1 MPSLEILNELVKAG
15 ADYSYKLKTGLTV
28 SDFAQRYGGSESYST
43 LCSRDT
49 TISQGKLKHHVIH
62 VLILLIILNNKR

>member
-1 MPSLEILNELVKAG
+1 MKAG

-49 TISQGKLKHHVIH
+49 TISQGKLTPCDPCFDFAHHIKQQK
-62 VLILLIILNNKR
+62 IIQVQ